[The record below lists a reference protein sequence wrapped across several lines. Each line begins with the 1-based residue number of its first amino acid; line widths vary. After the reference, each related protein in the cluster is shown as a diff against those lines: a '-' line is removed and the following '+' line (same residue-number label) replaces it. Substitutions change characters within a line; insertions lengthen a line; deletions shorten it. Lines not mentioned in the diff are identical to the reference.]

1 MFNNNNNKETTM
13 HIYSIMGYS
22 LNFPQSFQ
30 YDKNNLPY
38 VELDADLNNG
48 KTISYLKPLQSRLV
62 GFNDNI
68 NFKNKK
74 EVLDWAKENLK
85 LCNVFSI
92 NKIKKKDWHFN
103 FILLPKVIKKQY
115 K

>member
-1 MFNNNNNKETTM
+1 MN
-13 HIYSIMGYS
+13 IYSIMGYT
-22 LNFPQSFQ
+22 LNFPKSFE

-38 VELDADLNNG
+38 VKLDADLNNG
-48 KTISYLKPLQSRLV
+48 KTISYLKPLQSRLI
-62 GFNDNI
+62 GFNDDI

-92 NKIKKKDWHFN
+92 NKIEDKDWHFN
-103 FILLPKVIKKQY
+103 FILLPKVVKNQY
-115 K
+115 QQEEKENA